1 MSDSD
6 NLVGS
11 ASSVTHGYQGPEGS
25 QSHAKTY
32 ARSNTKE
39 PVCLSTSA
47 FRVRAGHRGRLFRAE
62 IGSLGQWDV
71 CRCLAGW

>member
-39 PVCLSTSA
+39 PSACQCLLSGSGQDTVGACFVQKSA
-47 FRVRAGHRGRLFRAE
+47 VWVSGMYG
-62 IGSLGQWDV
+62 GV
-71 CRCLAGW
+71 